1 MILISYPL
9 HRNIPQYP
17 GTPAIEYRQFR
28 AMASGDSSDHT
39 MVTHSCHAG
48 THIDTPR
55 HFCPQ
60 GRDLA
65 ASLGPVNDF
74 SPAYCIDLPAGPNEP
89 IGPQDLEDLV
99 IPSMGDAQAL
109 LIRMGWFSR
118 RRTEPEEYVSDN
130 PWIEESTAGFL
141 KDRCPKLRLLGLDT
155 ISLGNI
161 HHRNEGRAA
170 HRAFLCGKRPVLL
183 LEDADL
189 SAPAITGRPL
199 RIRIFPLL
207 IDAVEAT
214 PVIALAEPGD
224 YSIGNRKKD
233 KLSGRRKTGK
243 SKGERR

>member
-9 HRNIPQYP
+9 HQHTPQYP

-28 AMASGDSSDHT
+28 TMSGGDFSDHT
-39 MVTHSCHAG
+39 IVTHSCHAG

-55 HFCPQ
+55 HFCPK

-74 SPAYCIDLPAGPNEP
+74 SPAYCIDLPSGPNEP
-89 IGPQDLEDLV
+89 IRSADLDDRV
-99 IPSMGDAQAL
+99 IPSMGDAHAIL
-109 LIRMGWFSR
+109 LRTGWFYR
-118 RRTEPEEYVSDN
+118 RLKEPEDYVSNN
-130 PWIEESTAGFL
+130 PWVDKETADFL
-141 KDRCPKLRLLGLDT
+141 RARCPGIRLLGIDT

-161 HHRNEGRAA
+161 HHRDEGRAA
-170 HRAFLCGKRPVLL
+170 HRAFLCGKSPVML

-207 IDAVEAT
+207 LDAVEAT
-214 PVIALAEPGD
+214 PVIALVEPGN
-224 YSIGNRKKD
+224 YSIGNLQKD
-233 KLSGRRKTGK
+233 QLSGRRKMGK